1 MKFLSKLFPIS
12 IICLAITGIIW
23 LQQKTLID
31 KKHSSTTI
39 YAADAKSDELFLETQ
54 ARLPQMGFGNLLAD
68 WTFLRFIQYF
78 GDSPAREATGHTLTP
93 HFFQIVVNKDP
104 RFIQALLMLSSANSM
119 YAFQPKTTVKLLNQ
133 ALTQITPKIS
143 DLSPYV
149 WSYKGIDEMLF
160 LGDNKSSQH
169 SYEMAAQWALEQGGK
184 DAKAVADRNQQTANF
199 LAKNPDSKKARVF
212 AWMSIM
218 ENALDD
224 KVRKQAFQEIRALG
238 GKVGVTPQGNL
249 VITFPEK
256 D

>member
-1 MKFLSKLFPIS
+1 MKFLNKLFPIS
-12 IICLAITGIIW
+12 IIGLAITGIIW
-23 LQQKTLID
+23 LQQKTLTD
-31 KKHSSTTI
+31 KKQSSAAI
-39 YAADAKSDELFLETQ
+39 YTNDAKSDEVFLETQ
-54 ARLPQMGFGNLLAD
+54 IRLPKMGFGNLLAD

-78 GDSPAREATGHTLTP
+78 GDAPARDATGYTLVP
-93 HFFQIVVNKDP
+93 RFFQIVVDNDP
-104 RFIQALLMLSSANSM
+104 HFIQALLMLSSANSL

-169 SYEMAAQWALEQGGK
+169 SYEMAAKWALEQGGK
-184 DAKAVADRNQQTANF
+184 DSKAVAERNQQTAKF
-199 LAKNPDSKKARVF
+199 LAKNPDSKKARVA

-238 GKVGVTPQGNL
+238 GKVEVTPQGNL

>member
-1 MKFLSKLFPIS
+1 MKLLNKLFPVS
-12 IICLAITGIIW
+12 IICLAIAGIIW
-23 LQQKTLID
+23 LQQKTLTD
-31 KKHSSTTI
+31 KKQSPVTL
-39 YAADAKSDELFLETQ
+39 YAADAKSDEIFLETQ
-54 ARLPQMGFGNLLAD
+54 ARLPKMGFGNLLAD

-78 GDSPAREATGHTLTP
+78 GDTPAREAQGHTLTP
-93 HFFQIVVNKDP
+93 RFFQIIVDNDP
-104 RFIQALLMLSSANSM
+104 RFIQALLMLSGANSM

-169 SYEMAAQWALEQGGK
+169 SYEMAAKWALEQGGK
-184 DAKAVADRNQQTANF
+184 DAKAVAERNQQTANF
-199 LAKNPDSKKARVF
+199 LAKNPDSKKARVS

-224 KVRKQAFQEIRALG
+224 KVRRQAFQEIRALG